1 MDYDIA
7 IIGGGINGCA
17 IAREAALNGWSVLLV
32 EKDDLASHTSSASTK
47 LIHGGLRYLETYEFK
62 LVHEALQERKRLL
75 AAAPHL
81 IHPARFVLP
90 QENAVR
96 PWWMVRAGLLLYDAL
111 AGFGNLDWSRSLR
124 KSDSEFRAPLKRPGS
139 GFVYS
144 DCTVDDARLTI
155 MNAVDAARAGAE
167 IRTRTALVSAKRE
180 AQSWTLTLSDG
191 TSATAKVL
199 VNAAGPWLVDV
210 EKRLDQAARYSIKLV
225 KGSHIVVPSLFEGQH
240 AYMLQQADRRIV
252 FAIPWVGGTT
262 MVGTTEETVS
272 TPEGPAI
279 SNAEIDY
286 LLNAANNAFTRQSS
300 WSDIRHTWAGV
311 RPLFDDGAEDART
324 TTRDYVLEIDTQAA
338 ALLNVLGGKITTARY
353 LAEDALARLGKAT
366 GREVSRRTRGRPFPG
381 GELPG
386 SFTGAVRDARARWPF
401 LGDARAE
408 RMVRAYGADLVRLLD
423 GARDASAMG
432 EDFGHGLTQ
441 VEVDWLVERE
451 WARTADDILWRRSKL
466 GLAFDK
472 KQKETLENYVR
483 GKADAARH

>member
-1 MDYDIA
+1 MNYDLA

-124 KSDSEFRAPLKRPGS
+124 KSDTEFRTPLKRPGS

-155 MNAVDAARAGAE
+155 MNAVDAASGGAE
-167 IRTRTALVSAKRE
+167 IRTRTALVSARRD
-180 AQSWTLTLSDG
+180 AQSWTLALSDG
-191 TSATAKVL
+191 TGVTAKVL

-210 EKRLDQAARYSIKLV
+210 EKRLGQAARNSIKLV

-262 MVGTTEETVS
+262 MVGTTEETVP
-272 TPEGPAI
+272 TPESPAI
-279 SNAEIDY
+279 SDAEIDY
-286 LLNAANNAFTRQSS
+286 LLNAANDAFARQSS
-300 WSDIRHTWAGV
+300 RSDIRHTWAGV

-324 TTRDYVLEIDTQAA
+324 TTRDYVLEVDTGAA
-338 ALLNVLGGKITTARY
+338 TLLNVLGGKITTARY
-353 LAEDALARLGKAT
+353 LAEDAIARLGKAT
-366 GREVSRRTRGRPFPG
+366 GRRTLRVTRERPFPG
-381 GELPG
+381 GDLPG
-386 SFTGAVRDARARWPF
+386 SFTDAVRDAQARWPF

-408 RMVRAYGADLVRLLD
+408 RMVRAYGADLAHLLD

-432 EDFGHGLTQ
+432 GDFGHGLTR
-441 VEVDWLVERE
+441 VEVDWLIERE

-466 GLAFDK
+466 GLAFDE
-472 KQKETLENYVR
+472 KQKETLEEYVR